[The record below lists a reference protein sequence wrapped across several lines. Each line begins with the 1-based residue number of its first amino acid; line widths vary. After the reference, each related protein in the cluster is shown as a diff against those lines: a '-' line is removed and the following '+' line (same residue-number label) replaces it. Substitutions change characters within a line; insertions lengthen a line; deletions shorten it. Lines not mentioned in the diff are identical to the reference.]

1 MANVVTRRDFI
12 GLGVAAGLCYGCRN
26 AVAGGVPVRFGIISD
41 THVTG
46 PESIE
51 ELARAFAFLRDKGV
65 DAVIHCG
72 DMTDF
77 GYIYQ
82 LEAFAEAWKRAM
94 PDGIPLIPVLGNRD
108 VTATKRFPA
117 EKRAAEMPKLV
128 VSNPDEIV
136 RRILGV
142 DLNGGVR
149 AVSVHGVNVVAED
162 WGHEGELEKFMAGR
176 PEMCDPS
183 LPFVH
188 VQHPHPGGV
197 FGRSPNQDAVT
208 CWLNMFPKAV
218 SASGH
223 SHRPFDD
230 PRSFNAGEFTFVAA
244 GSHYLSGG
252 EQQKGIREV
261 SVLAI
266 RPDAMKLDRY
276 RLHDGTHDS
285 IERTFESIR
294 SPRVFKEPGSFVFA
308 TWNIGAFSH
317 CRGGKETAAKA
328 EHAAAIRRQIAAM
341 DADVVGL
348 AEFRPEFCL
357 GGEMARGL
365 FGGAYR
371 NSAVGPLL
379 GGNCNALYTRAFPVS
394 GKWHFEYARRKQ
406 QRYFLACEA
415 DIAGVKTTIV
425 QTHLDLVDEPR
436 RHQIACLVE
445 KFGAQRNVIIAGD
458 FNVSQTEE
466 FAPFEKA
473 GFAMANASTFGRFR
487 THRRRD
493 TSYTTA
499 IDNIFVKGFDI
510 LDAWTDE
517 NSMLL
522 SDHRVLLCRLRPKA
536 SDTILSQQTLLRR
549 GS

>member
-1 MANVVTRRDFI
+1 MTRRDFI
-12 GLGVAAGLCYGCRN
+12 GLGIAAGLCCRGGK
-26 AVAGGVPVRFGIISD
+26 AVAGGVAPVRLGIISD

-46 PESIE
+46 TESIE

-77 GYIYQ
+77 GYIHQ

-94 PDGIPLIPVLGNRD
+94 PPGIPLVPVLGNRD
-108 VTATKRFPA
+108 VTATKRFP
-117 EKRAAEMPKLV
+117 EERRVAEMPRLV

-149 AVSVHGVNVVAED
+149 AVAVHGVNIVAAD

-176 PEMCDPS
+176 TEMCDPS
-183 LPFVH
+183 RPFVH
-188 VQHPHPGGV
+188 VQHPHPKGV
-197 FGRSPNQDAVT
+197 FGRVSDPDAAT

-230 PRSFNAGEFTFVAA
+230 ERSYNAGEFTFVAA

-261 SVLAI
+261 SVLALHQ
-266 RPDAMKLDRY
+266 DAMKLDRY
-276 RLHDGTHDS
+276 RLHNGTSDS
-285 IERTFESIR
+285 IERTFEAIR
-294 SPRVFKEPGSFVFA
+294 SPSAFAKSGSFVYA
-308 TWNIGAFSH
+308 TWNIGAFTH
-317 CRGGKETAAKA
+317 CRGGKESAAKA

-341 DADVVGL
+341 DADIIGL
-348 AEFRPEFCL
+348 AEFRPEFEL
-357 GGEMARGL
+357 GGETAHEL

-371 NSAVGPLL
+371 NAAVGPLL
-379 GGNCNALYTRAFPVS
+379 GGNCNALYARAFPVS
-394 GKWHFEYARRKQ
+394 GKRHFEYVRRKQ

-436 RHQIACLVE
+436 RHQIARLVE
-445 KFGAQRNVIIAGD
+445 EFGDLRNVIIAGD
-458 FNVSQTEE
+458 FNVSREEE
-466 FAPFEKA
+466 FAPFAKA

-493 TSYTTA
+493 TSYTTS
-499 IDNIFVKGFDI
+499 IDNIFAKGFDI

-517 NSMLL
+517 NPMFL
-522 SDHRVLLCRLRPKA
+522 SDHRVLLCRLCPKPNH
-536 SDTILSQQTLLRR
+536 
-549 GS
+549 